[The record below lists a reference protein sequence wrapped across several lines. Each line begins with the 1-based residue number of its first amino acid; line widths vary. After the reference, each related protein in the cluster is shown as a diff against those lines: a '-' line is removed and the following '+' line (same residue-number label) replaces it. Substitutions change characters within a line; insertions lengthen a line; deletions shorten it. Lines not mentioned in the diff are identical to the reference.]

1 MIRTKSLSILIV
13 CIISVIMIVPISN
26 AYGHGLGLDTIKS
39 IDVNGRKI
47 TITTEITP
55 TDFTENK

>member
-1 MIRTKSLSILIV
+1 MTGTKSLSILMV
-13 CIISVIMIVPISN
+13 CVISVIMIASISN

-39 IDVNGRKI
+39 VDVNGKKI

-55 TDFTENK
+55 PEFT